1 MEFLPMS
8 RTGFVHLIGAG
19 PGDPDLLTV
28 KAARLI
34 QGAKLVVHDRLVGA
48 GVMEL
53 IGPEAQ
59 VISVGKETDHH
70 SLPQGEINALLVKLA
85 QEGRDVVRLKGGD
98 PFVFGRG
105 GEEALYLAEHGIG
118 FEIVP
123 GVSAAVGCA
132 ASTGVPLTHRGLATS
147 VRFVTGH
154 MRENDGLDLDWKSL
168 ADPACTLV
176 VYMGIAN
183 AGRITDGLLGA
194 GLPASTP
201 AMLIESGT
209 TPQQR
214 VMRTTLADMPATIKA
229 HGFHPPSLMVIG
241 KVVEVGAQL
250 AEWMGKK

>member
-1 MEFLPMS
+1 MPKS
-8 RTGFVHLIGAG
+8 GFVHLVGAG
-19 PGDPDLLTV
+19 PGDADYLTI

-34 QGAKLVVHDRLVGA
+34 TQARLVVHDRLVGR
-48 GVMEL
+48 GVMDL
-53 IGPEAQ
+53 IPKDAE
-59 VISVGKETDHH
+59 VISVGKESDHH
-70 SLPQGEINALLVKLA
+70 ILPQPQINELLLKLA
-85 QEGRDVVRLKGGD
+85 MDGRDVVRLKGGD

-105 GEEALYLAEHGIG
+105 GEEAMYLAAHDIG

-154 MRENDGLDLDWKSL
+154 LRENDGLDLDWKSL

-183 AGRITDGLLGA
+183 AGKITEGLLGA
-194 GLPASTP
+194 GLAPQTP
-201 AMLIESGT
+201 AMLIENGT

-214 VMRTTLADMPATIKA
+214 VMRTTLAELPAAITA
-229 HGFHPPSLMVIG
+229 HCFHPPSLMVIG
-241 KVVEVGAQL
+241 KVVDVGAVLEQG
-250 AEWMGKK
+250 MGKQ

>member
-1 MEFLPMS
+1 MN
-8 RTGFVHLIGAG
+8 LI
-19 PGDPDLLTV
+19 
-28 KAARLI
+28 
-34 QGAKLVVHDRLVGA
+34 AKDA
-48 GVMEL
+48 E
-53 IGPEAQ
+53 
-59 VISVGKETDHH
+59 VISVGKESDHH
-70 SLPQGEINALLVKLA
+70 ILPQPQINELLVKLA
-85 QEGRDVVRLKGGD
+85 REGRDVVRLKGGD

-105 GEEALYLAEHGIG
+105 GEEALHLAQHGIG

-154 MRENDGLDLDWKSL
+154 LRENDGLDLDWKSL

-183 AGRITDGLLGA
+183 AGKITDGLMAA
-194 GLPASTP
+194 GLPAQTP

-209 TPQQR
+209 TPEQR
-214 VMRTTLADMPATIKA
+214 VMRTTLAQLPATIA
-229 HGFHPPSLMVIG
+229 EHHFHPPSLMVIG
-241 KVVEVGAQL
+241 RVVDVGAQL